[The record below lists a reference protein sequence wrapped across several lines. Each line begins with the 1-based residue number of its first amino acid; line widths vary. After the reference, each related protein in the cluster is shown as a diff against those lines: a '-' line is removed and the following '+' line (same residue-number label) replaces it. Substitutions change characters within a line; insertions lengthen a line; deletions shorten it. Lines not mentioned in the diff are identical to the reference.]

1 MGKVNKSSVQDMY
14 STWRVDDVII
24 DGNECFELDFLD
36 TRPNMFVIQN
46 PNPYDL
52 KVSIANMPTPK
63 NFEFLVGKNSTETL
77 GRPMRTGRLY
87 ILNTGAQNIHIK
99 VFSCDED
106 FDMNILKNLNVTLG
120 DVSVTTDGI
129 IKGFAEGV
137 SLPSGDNT
145 IGRVL
150 LNTAI
155 QQAIDNIKNYTKN
168 VNDDTDM
175 IKQIV
180 GGMVE
185 IVSQGTVLTSNIYG
199 KLDGTK
205 KLGTVSVDNISGDI
219 TVSDFQEK
227 KCTAIYPYNYE
238 VTGTTTFNFTSAEN
252 YPVLP
257 SVIDHIQNYGET
269 VLNVVFLDEGGVGGS
284 PYKLRPGCILSDIK
298 FDNTKIVG
306 MTITPVS
313 GTGKYNV
320 LLKAF

>member
-1 MGKVNKSSVQDMY
+1 
-14 STWRVDDVII
+14 
-24 DGNECFELDFLD
+24 
-36 TRPNMFVIQN
+36 
-46 PNPYDL
+46 
-52 KVSIANMPTPK
+52 
-63 NFEFLVGKNSTETL
+63 
-77 GRPMRTGRLY
+77 
-87 ILNTGAQNIHIK
+87 
-99 VFSCDED
+99 
-106 FDMNILKNLNVTLG
+106 MNILKNLNVTLG

-155 QQAIDNIKNYTKN
+155 QQAIDNIKNYTEN
-168 VNDDTDM
+168 VNGNTDM
-175 IKQIV
+175 LKQNVNTI
-180 GGMVE
+180 GETLMTST
-185 IVSQGTVLTSNIYG
+185 ILTNNINQ

-238 VTGTTTFNFTSAEN
+238 VTGATTFNFTSAEN